1 MPTRRTI
8 ARWSAAA
15 FPTMAGFGQVFAAAF
30 PERTIKLV
38 VGFPAGQSSDASAR
52 RITQFM
58 SEALKQSVFV
68 DNKPGAAGILS
79 HEFVKNA
86 PNDGYTLLMSSS
98 GPLVIN
104 PALYS
109 KLPYNTLRDFE
120 PVALVGASPLVMF
133 TAAGSPLNNF
143 RDLVALAKSK
153 PGKLTYG
160 SSGSGTTGHITM
172 EMLKKAA
179 NIDLL
184 HVPYKGSP
192 QMVTDVV
199 GGQVDIA
206 FDTGGS
212 VFPLAKGGRVKMLA
226 VSSRTRFASVPDLPT
241 LAEQGVAG
249 FEAMAWSAMVAPKG
263 TPPDAVKLLN
273 EAVNKALKEPTVI
286 ESFNIAG
293 SFVMGGSVSEF
304 RDFLIKETARW
315 GAAVK
320 ASGAQVD

>member
-8 ARWSAAA
+8 ARWGAAA
-15 FPTMAGFGQVFAAAF
+15 LPLMAGLGRAYAGAY
-30 PERTIKLV
+30 PERTIKVV
-38 VGFPAGQSSDASAR
+38 VGFPAGQSTDASAR

-58 SEALKQSVFV
+58 SEALKQSVYV

-133 TAAGSPLNNF
+133 TAAGSTLNSF
-143 RDLVALAKSK
+143 KDLISLARSK

-160 SSGSGTTGHITM
+160 SSGSGTTGHIAF

-179 NIDLL
+179 DIDLL

-192 QMVTDVV
+192 QMITDIV
-199 GGQVDIA
+199 GGQVDVA

-212 VFPLAKGGRVKMLA
+212 VFPLARSGRVKMLA
-226 VSSRTRFASVPDLPT
+226 VSSRNRFAAVPDLLT
-241 LAEQGVAG
+241 LAEQGIAG
-249 FEAMAWSAMVAPKG
+249 FEATAWSALVAPKG
-263 TPPDAVKLLN
+263 TPPEAIKLLN
-273 EAVNKALKEPTVI
+273 EAVNKALKEPSVI
-286 ESFNIAG
+286 ESFKVAG
-293 SFVMGGSVSEF
+293 SYVTGGTAAEF
-304 RDFLIKETARW
+304 HDFLVKEIARW